1 MKKKWAMRMREII
14 PGVYSGSKKASEED
28 KKAVEYAKLAV
39 GNLNKAAKRIR
50 DESFDCDRDACLTVR
65 STDV

>member
-14 PGVYSGSKKASEED
+14 PGVYSGGRKVSDEED

-39 GNLNKAAKRIR
+39 RNLNNAAKRKSHP
-50 DESFDCDRDACLTVR
+50 DTSQDR
-65 STDV
+65 